1 MRTVLTAVDFAGYV
15 DGAVPMD
22 AFRDRLDIVAVEVR
36 CVDCIT
42 CVLIIPVQY
51 HPTITTTTPPI
62 IKGPGRHC
70 QDWLG
75 QLRRMSQSHSR
86 IAPINNHCHRNG
98 FVPVL

>member
-51 HPTITTTTPPI
+51 HPTVFVLLNSPKPPTTRGT
-62 IKGPGRHC
+62 
-70 QDWLG
+70 
-75 QLRRMSQSHSR
+75 S
-86 IAPINNHCHRNG
+86 NNNNNNNATNH
-98 FVPVL
+98 